1 MLRATTLVLATLTT
15 ALHTSPGHSQTT
27 TVPKPDGEWRGA
39 LGIGY
44 TSTSGNT
51 DSVTYSINGDA
62 VRQTTYD
69 KFGAYVQAVNGRREE
84 EDGETIRTANQA
96 RAGLAYTRDIRSSND
111 RFFGFGQADWDRNL
125 LIDLRL
131 RSVFAGGVGYHVV
144 KGEHHTFDIST
155 GPAYNR
161 ERFTADTRDQ
171 IEWLVAEE
179 SSHTLTP
186 TTTFKQ
192 KLSTY
197 SNLKEG
203 QGGEYRVVFDAALV
217 FKVNSRW
224 NLTMTFNSRHQS
236 NPPVGV
242 EKTDTLFVTGIQY
255 MFNP

>member
-1 MLRATTLVLATLTT
+1 MLRTATLVLATLTT
-15 ALHTSPGHSQTT
+15 ALHASTGHSQTT

-44 TSTSGNT
+44 TATGGNT
-51 DSVTYSINGDA
+51 DSVTYSVNGDT

-69 KFGAYVQAVNGRREE
+69 KFTGYVQAVNGRREE
-84 EDGETIRTANQA
+84 DGATIRTANQA
-96 RAGLAYTRDIRSSND
+96 RAGLAYTRDNRNSND
-111 RFFGFGQADWDRNL
+111 RVFGFGQADWDRNL

-131 RSVFAGGVGYHVV
+131 RSVFAAGVGYHVV
-144 KGEHHTFDIST
+144 KLDNHTFDLST

-161 ERFTADTRDQ
+161 ERFEADTRDQ
-171 IEWLVAEE
+171 FEWLVAEE

-192 KLSTY
+192 KLSSY
-197 SNLKEG
+197 ANLKEG

-236 NPPVGV
+236 NPPPGV

>member
-1 MLRATTLVLATLTT
+1 MPRAATLVLATLTT
-15 ALHTSPGHSQTT
+15 ALNTSPCHSQTT

-44 TSTSGNT
+44 TATGGNT
-51 DSVTYSINGDA
+51 DSVTYSVNGDT
-62 VRQTTYD
+62 VKQTSYD
-69 KFGAYVQAVNGRREE
+69 KFTGYVQAVNGRREE
-84 EDGETIRTANQA
+84 DGATIRTANQA

-131 RSVFAGGVGYHVV
+131 RSVLAAGVGYHIV
-144 KGEHHTFDIST
+144 KLENHTFDVST

-161 ERFTADTRDQ
+161 ERFEADTRDQ
-171 IEWLVAEE
+171 LEWLVAEE
-179 SSHTLTP
+179 SSHNLTS

-197 SNLKEG
+197 ANLKEG